1 MYRIEF
7 SRQSVK
13 ALRRALAK
21 VSAAI
26 RVALERLA
34 ADPQAASNV
43 RRLVD
48 LDAYRLRVGEWRVVY
63 ELDRGALVVIV
74 IRIASR
80 AEAYE

>member
-1 MYRIEF
+1 
-7 SRQSVK
+7 
-13 ALRRALAK
+13 LRRAPAK

-43 RRLVD
+43 RRLVG

>member
-13 ALRRALAK
+13 ALRRAPAK

>member
-43 RRLVD
+43 RRLVG